1 MYWYVVFA
9 SVLAVIFSISISA
22 YLINY
27 RMSINSKYIKVVL
40 FLLCSII
47 IFVIVS
53 SLIILLVWPPHVWD
67 II

>member
-1 MYWYVVFA
+1 LYWYVVFA